1 MHELAVTQ
9 NIISIIESEAKK
21 QGFKRCVTI
30 RLKVGEVSGVI
41 PECLYEFFPIA
52 SKDTIAEGAEF
63 MAEAIPVRVRCED
76 CGWEAQSKAALCPE
90 CGGGAI
96 RLVSG
101 REFFV
106 DSIEVE

>member
-1 MHELAVTQ
+1 MHELAIAQ
-9 NIISIIESEAKK
+9 NVIRIVESEAKK
-21 QGFKRCVTI
+21 QGFTKVRTI
-30 RLKVGEVSGVI
+30 KLAVGEVSGVI

-52 SKDTIAEGAEF
+52 SKDTIAFGAELS
-63 MAEAIPVRVRCED
+63 ARVIPVAIECAA
-76 CGWEAQSKAALCPE
+76 CGYSGKPRGGECPE
-90 CGGGAI
+90 CGSSDI